1 MAVFDLACKCLPSTT
16 QRGLR
21 KLTND
26 DEFLLTL
33 VKLRLN
39 LRNADLGFQF
49 GIVES
54 TVSAIIHKW
63 LNVLYVSLKF
73 LIRWPTREEVRA
85 TLPECFR
92 PKFHQACCDY

>member
-1 MAVFDLACKCLPSTT
+1 MFPSTT
-16 QRGLR
+16 QHGLR

-39 LRNADLGFQF
+39 LRNADLGFRF

-54 TVSAIIHKW
+54 TVSAIIH
-63 LNVLYVSLKF
+63 
-73 LIRWPTREEVRA
+73 I
-85 TLPECFR
+85 CM
-92 PKFHQACCDY
+92 FH